1 MKNNDHKIPLFSIA
15 FVSCP
20 FQPISFRSGKIG
32 LVFLLGWLHCC
43 KRRVVAFML
52 VFYIITRTTFTKME
66 NLKYPGLPW
75 LQYFSDVYILMKFQQ
90 NLILWCISGRVLWLL
105 LVIIQLEFLKF
116 KELFQ
121 QNLIWEKKST
131 CFSFSLCIK
140 MKVSWKLLGNGI
152 VFHIILKFNFLSSS

>member
-32 LVFLLGWLHCC
+32 LMLLLGWLHCC

-66 NLKYPGLPW
+66 NVEISRFAMAAIFLRCVHFNEVSAEFNIMMYLWQGSLITS
-75 LQYFSDVYILMKFQQ
+75 SDHTAWVLEIQRVVSTEF
-90 NLILWCISGRVLWLL
+90 NLGKR
-105 LVIIQLEFLKF
+105 
-116 KELFQ
+116 
-121 QNLIWEKKST
+121 ST
-131 CFSFSLCIK
+131 CFSFHSASK
-140 MKVSWKLLGNGI
+140 WK
-152 VFHIILKFNFLSSS
+152 